1 MNLYIVPF
9 SMFNS
14 SDGSDA
20 RALTRLR
27 GCAGSSDHSLLINE
41 ISTNISD
48 IMDPL
53 TFVKEFQR

>member
-27 GCAGSSDHSLLINE
+27 VCTGASDHPLLVNE

-48 IMDPL
+48 IMNPL
-53 TFVKEFQR
+53 TFVNEFQR